1 MQQIMPSCTYAF
13 IHWHLQYNSLYKI
26 ILSSKTSFSLN
37 CLKNGVTLR
46 ANLSFVRT

>member
-1 MQQIMPSCTYAF
+1 MQVYTYAL
-13 IHWHLQYNSLYKI
+13 IYWHLQYNPPYNI

-37 CLKNGVTLR
+37 RLKNGVTLR